1 MSTLL
6 KPKHERFARAL
17 AAGRSASQAYADA
30 GYQPCRQN
38 AHRLSSNDDIKRRV
52 VEIKNQRETDDK
64 NHRDPETGQ
73 FLVGHSG
80 NGGRPRGSRNRLG
93 EAFLED
99 LRKQWEISGAQAL
112 ERMAQHDATGF
123 VKVVASVLPKEVDAT
138 VAVNVSLFERVRDF
152 REAWDIAQQVLA
164 GNDDA
169 HLIELT
175 PDDDDSD
182 HLDG

>member
-1 MSTLL
+1 M
-6 KPKHERFARAL
+6 
-17 AAGRSASQAYADA
+17 
-30 GYQPCRQN
+30 
-38 AHRLSSNDDIKRRV
+38 
-52 VEIKNQRETDDK
+52 
-64 NHRDPETGQ
+64 
-73 FLVGHSG
+73 GHSG

>member
-38 AHRLSSNDDIKRRV
+38 AHRLSSNDDIKQRIA
-52 VEIKNQRETDDK
+52 ELKTQREIDNK

-80 NGGRPRGSRNRLG
+80 NGGRPKGSRNKLG
-93 EAFLED
+93 EQFLAD
-99 LRKQWEISGAQAL
+99 LHAEWQKSGAQAL
-112 ERMAQHDATGF
+112 KRVAEHDPVQF
-123 VKVVASVLPKEVDAT
+123 VRVVAGVLPKEVDA
-138 VAVNVSLFERVRDF
+138 VLAVNVGLFEEVRNF
-152 REAWDIAQQVLA
+152 KEAWDIARQVIGA
-164 GNDDA
+164 DDDK
-169 HLIELT
+169 LIELQRN
-175 PDDDDSD
+175 DDDNA
-182 HLDG
+182 LDG